1 MTNKPSITID
11 YTAQFKKDLKRFY
24 RKYPNVRNDIQ
35 PLLDN
40 LQQGDFQGNQVP
52 GVGYT
57 VYKVRVRSTD
67 QTKGKSGGYR
77 VIYYLRTVKSVVLL
91 RIYHKSVRSDLPA
104 DVIRQVIQE
113 YERNSN

>member
-1 MTNKPSITID
+1 MTNKPSVALD
-11 YTAQFKKDLKRFY
+11 YTAQFKKELKRFY
-24 RKYPNVRNDIQ
+24 RKYPHIQADIQ
-35 PLLDN
+35 PLIDD
-40 LQQGDFQGNQVP
+40 LQQGKIQGDQVP

-77 VIYYLRTVKSVVLL
+77 VIYYLRTAQFVVLL
-91 RIYHKSVRSDLPA
+91 RIYHKSVRSDLPP

>member
-1 MTNKPSITID
+1 MTNKPSVTID
-11 YTAQFKKDLKRFY
+11 YTTQFKKELKRFY
-24 RKYPNVRNDIQ
+24 RKYRNIQTDIQ
-35 PLLDN
+35 PLIDN
-40 LQQGDFQGNQVP
+40 LQQGKFEGDQVP
-52 GVGYT
+52 GVGYP
-57 VYKVRVRSTD
+57 VYKVRIRSTD

-77 VIYYLRTVKSVVLL
+77 VIYYLRTAKFVVLL